1 MSARDYYQVL
11 QVSPEADPE
20 VIQAAYRALVKRYH
34 PDTGGAQASNEKMK
48 EINEAYAV
56 LSNAALRRE
65 YDERRRLRVMTQWP
79 GPERG
84 EHARQTAGGGRW
96 QPADE
101 WLRWQAE
108 EEIRKEEER
117 KAQAERRAQ
126 ARWAEQER
134 RRYQEMQE
142 RKRRAAERKAQAEAR
157 EKARKILEE
166 ERRRREAMERAQRE
180 AVERARRVRVGENEM
195 VLTLAPGVEMVL
207 KRVPA
212 GEFRMGSSDA
222 DKSAR
227 EQEKPQHTVYLDEY
241 LIGQYPVTVSQFA
254 AFVEATGYRTTA
266 ERMGSGL
273 VFAGA
278 EWKEVKT
285 ANWRH
290 PKGPWGSAAKRAN
303 HPVTQV
309 SWDDAMA
316 FCRWVSQITG
326 VDVRLPTEA
335 EWEKAARGTD
345 GRLYPW
351 GDDLPD
357 ATRCN
362 FNLNVKDTT
371 PVGRYSPRGDNP
383 YGCAD
388 MAGNVWEWTSSL
400 YEPYPYRS
408 DDGREEPTSRASR
421 SLRGGGFFSN
431 GLYVRCACRAG
442 PAPDVRN
449 NAYGFRVCASPPRR

>member
-1 MSARDYYQVL
+1 
-11 QVSPEADPE
+11 
-20 VIQAAYRALVKRYH
+20 
-34 PDTGGAQASNEKMK
+34 
-48 EINEAYAV
+48 
-56 LSNAALRRE
+56 
-65 YDERRRLRVMTQWP
+65 
-79 GPERG
+79 
-84 EHARQTAGGGRW
+84 
-96 QPADE
+96 
-101 WLRWQAE
+101 
-108 EEIRKEEER
+108 
-117 KAQAERRAQ
+117 
-126 ARWAEQER
+126 
-134 RRYQEMQE
+134 
-142 RKRRAAERKAQAEAR
+142 
-157 EKARKILEE
+157 
-166 ERRRREAMERAQRE
+166 
-180 AVERARRVRVGENEM
+180 
-195 VLTLAPGVEMVL
+195 
-207 KRVPA
+207 
-212 GEFRMGSSDA
+212 
-222 DKSAR
+222 
-227 EQEKPQHTVYLDEY
+227 
-241 LIGQYPVTVSQFA
+241 VTVSQFA

-266 ERMGSGL
+266 ERVGSGL

-309 SWDDAMA
+309 SWDDAVA

-326 VDVRLPTEA
+326 VEVRLPTEA

-371 PVGRYSPRGDNP
+371 PVGRYSPFGDNP

-408 DDGREEPTSRASR
+408 DDGREELTSRASR

-431 GLYVRCACRAG
+431 AAYVRCACRAG